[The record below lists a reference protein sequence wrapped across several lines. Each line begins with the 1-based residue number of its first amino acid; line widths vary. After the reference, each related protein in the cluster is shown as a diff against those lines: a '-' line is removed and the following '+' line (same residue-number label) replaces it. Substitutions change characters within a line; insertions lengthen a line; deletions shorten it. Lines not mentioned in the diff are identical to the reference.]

1 GRAEGPTE
9 RRRQAKQ
16 ARPLPNG
23 VASVAKRSWQRRLAE
38 GRACLFVVAGN
49 KKVNTW
55 LQENQYQESECP
67 PVSVSDSY
75 INKTISNAINQHES
89 KTNSAVPLNKER
101 ISAFPSASCSNQ
113 ANFTSPVTRIKS
125 ASVSDL
131 NSMNPSTVIASSNK
145 GGIPVESLKSDSSKE
160 CSSIVIP
167 VTNVGRITSTTRS
180 KCTSASNLDSIIKVP
195 TFLAFEKKDANESNK
210 STANLSGNGSSSAV
224 SSPILVK
231 ILGSFLISLRSKSLS
246 AVLSPSC
253 KTPIKSSVPSSP
265 LTSPANK
272 IFGLSGF
279 TGVKAV
285 MKKDK
290 SLTTVRRKL
299 AYSTRQPLLA
309 RMNTSET
316 SNQPTPSQKCGV
328 KRKSLT
334 PEKTSMVTTTADE
347 QYVKKRNILHDTT
360 SCAVKASA
368 MDGKHF
374 GFETNSI
381 AKNKDIDSTSIQLRE
396 MSIKDG
402 VTLTPADVPFT
413 ITVSENIEKI
423 SSPSPGVTNDGLIA
437 DAMDRLSVK
446 QVSEPKVTPTPVP
459 RLKSNIPVPAA
470 RTTIVK
476 AILPVP
482 AARTTI
488 VKAIPVPAPRGKSR
502 TPPKP
507 TPRSSLLTPPSP
519 ISDGF
524 NSEGDFTC
532 SDYATSFNMED
543 NPTGILNLDEGTMLL
558 PVLNMDD
565 VDAEFHKIIQESSL
579 LSPGQPIILPS
590 TPTGNGTPIS
600 KDDDTTIF
608 SLRTPAFA
616 IPPTPP
622 ETPEVPNSSSEVEIV
637 ATSLINEEA
646 LAAPLAELDESFQ
659 ENEGY
664 VTPQKVTTRKKERTL
679 SKQDKAKAACN
690 QGKEYTNMKGV
701 IVQAR
706 QMRPPCVN
714 CRFKCHDKISEEE
727 RDKVFKKYWALG
739 EKQKQDGFIRE
750 SITIKKPAVQKTGD
764 DVTQRA
770 HTIKYSFKFPSGQL
784 FVCKTMFLNTLGI
797 SESPVRTQVEKLERG
812 GIVTSPDKRGKHPK
826 IDPVE
831 KNKQDSN
838 IKEHIGLFKTVPS
851 HFCRMR
857 SKRKYLSPTL
867 TIRQMWR
874 LYKTWMSKNKPSE
887 AIKSE
892 KRYRKV
898 FCTQFNLGFHKPK
911 KDRCDLCLVYEIGT
925 AAQKLKLQAKFDE
938 HLRNKKNA
946 KAARKEDE
954 KKAKACSDT
963 VCYCLMDLQQVISLP
978 KTEAGMVF
986 YKRKLSTYNFTV
998 YDKTFKKGYCYLWDE
1013 SEAKRGANEIATC
1026 VLLFIKKKVS
1036 EGITDFFIWSDNCGG
1051 QNKNKY
1057 LFSAYTWAAAQYNIT
1072 ITHRYMERG
1081 HTMNEADSMHS
1092 TIEKAARYE
1101 QIYVP
1106 KDLVPIIENAKR
1118 KGSKYDVKLVG
1129 PEILDFHPLAD
1140 TLQNWTNKNAKW
1152 KSLREIVV
1160 DGENPGKVFVKHDLT
1175 APTAVEIKITKVGGQ
1190 VNLTTYLVPKA
1201 FDGPLR
1207 LKAKKLTDLA
1217 NLCNELVIPSHKHDF
1232 YKGLLNFPDLNNPL
1246 LSDNANEDELS
1257 EDEEAR
1263 QTAER
1268 EFLFDYE
1275 NDEEVE
1281 ESDYEEELQIAKKD
1295 ARKMEISLV
1304 QVKILM

>member
-1 GRAEGPTE
+1 M
-9 RRRQAKQ
+9 Q
-16 ARPLPNG
+16 
-23 VASVAKRSWQRRLAE
+23 
-38 GRACLFVVAGN
+38 
-49 KKVNTW
+49 
-55 LQENQYQESECP
+55 
-67 PVSVSDSY
+67 
-75 INKTISNAINQHES
+75 
-89 KTNSAVPLNKER
+89 
-101 ISAFPSASCSNQ
+101 
-113 ANFTSPVTRIKS
+113 NFTK
-125 ASVSDL
+125 L
-131 NSMNPSTVIASSNK
+131 
-145 GGIPVESLKSDSSKE
+145 
-160 CSSIVIP
+160 
-167 VTNVGRITSTTRS
+167 
-180 KCTSASNLDSIIKVP
+180 
-195 TFLAFEKKDANESNK
+195 F
-210 STANLSGNGSSSAV
+210 
-224 SSPILVK
+224 
-231 ILGSFLISLRSKSLS
+231 
-246 AVLSPSC
+246 
-253 KTPIKSSVPSSP
+253 
-265 LTSPANK
+265 
-272 IFGLSGF
+272 
-279 TGVKAV
+279 
-285 MKKDK
+285 
-290 SLTTVRRKL
+290 RK
-299 AYSTRQPLLA
+299 
-309 RMNTSET
+309 
-316 SNQPTPSQKCGV
+316 
-328 KRKSLT
+328 
-334 PEKTSMVTTTADE
+334 
-347 QYVKKRNILHDTT
+347 
-360 SCAVKASA
+360 
-368 MDGKHF
+368 
-374 GFETNSI
+374 
-381 AKNKDIDSTSIQLRE
+381 
-396 MSIKDG
+396 
-402 VTLTPADVPFT
+402 
-413 ITVSENIEKI
+413 
-423 SSPSPGVTNDGLIA
+423 
-437 DAMDRLSVK
+437 
-446 QVSEPKVTPTPVP
+446 
-459 RLKSNIPVPAA
+459 
-470 RTTIVK
+470 
-476 AILPVP
+476 
-482 AARTTI
+482 
-488 VKAIPVPAPRGKSR
+488 
-502 TPPKP
+502 
-507 TPRSSLLTPPSP
+507 SSLLP
-519 ISDGF
+519 
-524 NSEGDFTC
+524 
-532 SDYATSFNMED
+532 
-543 NPTGILNLDEGTMLL
+543 
-558 PVLNMDD
+558 
-565 VDAEFHKIIQESSL
+565 
-579 LSPGQPIILPS
+579 PGQPIILRTPAQTGNS
-590 TPTGNGTPIS
+590 TPTSKNADLTINSLPTP
-600 KDDDTTIF
+600 T
-608 SLRTPAFA
+608 FA

-622 ETPEVPNSSSEVEIV
+622 ETPEVPNSSSEVEI
-637 ATSLINEEA
+637 ASSLTNEEA
-646 LAAPLAELDESFQ
+646 LAAPLADLDEILQ
-659 ENEGY
+659 ENEGN
-664 VTPQKVTTRKKERTL
+664 VTPQKVTYRKKERTL

-690 QGKEYTNMKGV
+690 QGKEYTSMKGV

-714 CRFKCHDKISEEE
+714 CRFKCHEKISEEE

-764 DVTQRA
+764 GVTPRA
-770 HTIKYSFKFPSGQL
+770 HTIKYSFKFPTGQL

-812 GIVTSPDKRGKHPK
+812 GTVTSPDKRGKHPK
-826 IDPVE
+826 IHPEE

-874 LYKTWMSKNKPSE
+874 LYKTWMSKNKPDE

-892 KRYRKV
+892 KRYRKIV
-898 FCTQFNLGFHKPK
+898 CTQFNLGFHKPK

-925 AAQKLKLQAKFDE
+925 AVQKMKLQAKFDE

-1118 KGSKYDVKLVG
+1118 KGSKYDIKLVG
-1129 PEILDFHPLAD
+1129 PDILDFHPLAD
-1140 TLQNWTNKNAKW
+1140 TLQNWTNRKAKW
-1152 KSLREIVV
+1152 KSVREIVV

-1201 FDGPLR
+1201 FDGPLP

-1232 YKGLLNFPDLNNPL
+1232 YKGLLNFPDLKNPL
-1246 LSDNANEDELS
+1246 LIFDDANEDELS

-1263 QTAER
+1263 LTAER

-1281 ESDYEEELQIAKKD
+1281 ESDYEEELQIAKENIRNCSTADKEDGDKSGPGKNPDVNNNSDEDFVDSD
-1295 ARKMEISLV
+1295 ADNSDNIPYQDESTNESFNEASDN
-1304 QVKILM
+1304 